1 VVRDSEHRLRSR
13 SRARGGR
20 LVPALLAALVL
31 AGLLQPAGA
40 QAQAAPSAAWTRAD
54 PVLLDGFTGSGR
66 PTTTP
71 AGAPYRSW
79 VSPGAGLAATAG
91 SLLVDDLPPGGSFA
105 LSAPQARSRDVQ
117 LGVDVTA
124 PSPSGTFYAGL
135 RVRTQEDGSHYGTTA
150 ALRPD
155 GAVRLTV
162 DRVDGGGT
170 TRLATTTTRVAP
182 GSEVRLELRAV
193 GASPVLVQARLWQV
207 GTPRPAFQATARDA
221 GERRLT
227 APGALRVGGY
237 LSRGAR
243 TVDAAID
250 DVEAW
255 SFVPSPGAGAGASAA
270 TPTQTPTPG
279 VTTAPGPTATSAPA
293 TSAPVTAAPTS
304 AAPTPTA
311 APTSAAPT
319 PTAVP
324 TTAVPVGVGNTS
336 AAGFAHPGIVV
347 SADRLAEVRSQLAAG
362 REPWTS
368 ALARTRA
375 SWQAELDRRPAPVPV
390 VQCGARNTIDVG
402 CSAEV
407 ADAQAAY
414 TDALVFALTGDQRY
428 ADKAI
433 EIIDAWSGTLQ
444 RHDHDPV
451 LRNGKLQSA
460 WAAQEL
466 TKAAELLR
474 HTGSGWSP
482 DGVARF
488 EDLLRRA
495 YLPMVR
501 DGQPGGGANGQLSM
515 AEATMDIGVF
525 LDDRAV
531 FDEGVADWRAQLPAA
546 FYLTS
551 DGPAPVVPPE
561 TAITPKIVG
570 AYWRNPVRYVDGLGQ
585 ESCRDLDHT
594 AMGLGAAVNAAETAW
609 IQGVDLYGEQR
620 ERLVAALEH
629 NARYLLDPGAA
640 GWSCPDPVRL
650 LNGESTVTGAVAY
663 RHYALEGGVPMP
675 ATAAW
680 LARVGPTRSKLFMSW
695 ETLTHGG

>member
-1 VVRDSEHRLRSR
+1 MTRDSVHRVGTR
-13 SRARGGR
+13 SRATGRR

-31 AGLLQPAGA
+31 AGLLQPATAQPATA
-40 QAQAAPSAAWTRAD
+40 QAGPALAAAWTRAD
-54 PVLLDGFTGSGR
+54 PVLLDGFTGAGR

-79 VSPGAGLAATAG
+79 VSPRARLSASAGTLRVG
-91 SLLVDDLPPGGSFA
+91 DLPPGGSFA

-117 LGVDVTA
+117 LGVDVSA
-124 PSPSGTFYAGL
+124 PSRSGTFYAGL

-155 GAVRLTV
+155 GRVRLTV
-162 DRVDGGGT
+162 DRVDGSGS
-170 TRLATTTTRVAP
+170 TRLATTSTRVAP

-193 GASPVLVQARLWQV
+193 GTSPVLVQARLWQV
-207 GTPRPAFQATARDA
+207 GTPRPGFQATERDTGARQVTDS
-221 GERRLT
+221 
-227 APGALRVGGY
+227 GALRVSGY
-237 LSRGAR
+237 LSRGGR
-243 TVDAAID
+243 SVDAALD
-250 DVEAW
+250 ELEAW
-255 SFVPSPGAGAGASAA
+255 SFVPTAATPPTATPTATPTTTPSRTPAA
-270 TPTQTPTPG
+270 TPTRT
-279 VTTAPGPTATSAPA
+279 PTAT
-293 TSAPVTAAPTS
+293 PV
-304 AAPTPTA
+304 PTA
-311 APTSAAPT
+311 APAPT
-319 PTAVP
+319 
-324 TTAVPVGVGNTS
+324 TTAVPVGVGSTS

-347 SADRLAEVRSQLAAG
+347 GADRLAAVRSDLAAG
-362 REPWTS
+362 REPATS
-368 ALARTRA
+368 ALAQARA
-375 SWQAELDRRPAPVPV
+375 SWQAELDRRPSPVPV
-390 VQCGARNTIDVG
+390 VRCGASNSIDVG

-428 ADKAI
+428 ADKAV
-433 EIIDAWSGTLQ
+433 EIIDAWSSTLQ

-460 WAAQEL
+460 WAAEEL

-474 HTGSGWSP
+474 HTGAGWSP

-488 EDLLRRA
+488 EELLRRA

-501 DGQPGGGANGQLSM
+501 DGQPGGGANGQMSM

-531 FDEGVADWRAQLPAA
+531 FEEGVADWRAQLPAA
-546 FYLTS
+546 FYLAS

-570 AYWRNPVRYVDGLGQ
+570 AYWRHPVRYADGLGQ

-594 AMGLGAAVNAAETAW
+594 AMGLGAAVNGAETARL
-609 IQGVDLYGEQR
+609 QGVDLYGEQR

-629 NARYLLDPGAA
+629 NARYLRHPAAA
-640 GWSCPDPVRL
+640 GWSCPAPPKL
-650 LNGESTVTGAVAY
+650 LNGESTVTGAIAY
-663 RHYALEGGVPMP
+663 RHYALEGGTPMP
-675 ATAAW
+675 ETAAW